1 MPGITIWI
9 CKINIYIHGYLKLCG
24 NSYLTCIRIQL
35 LGRRRK
41 LALEYWV
48 PFCQIHQTHV
58 YQTLR
63 PNGLCP
69 DRSHSGPIPAV
80 DRPDWNCF
88 TFRTLILDFKWKELK
103 GLSLYWNYCLN
114 IIYIFNSLYV
124 YYRGNRYKGTVKSV

>member
-9 CKINIYIHGYLKLCG
+9 CKINIYIYGYLKLCG

-48 PFCQIHQTHV
+48 PFCQIHHTHV
-58 YQTLR
+58 YQTLLR
-63 PNGLCP
+63 TDYVRTDL
-69 DRSHSGPIPAV
+69 IPV
-80 DRPDWNCF
+80 HRPDWNCF

-103 GLSLYWNYCLN
+103 GLSLYWSYCLN

-124 YYRGNRYKGTVKSV
+124 YYRGNRNKVTVKSA